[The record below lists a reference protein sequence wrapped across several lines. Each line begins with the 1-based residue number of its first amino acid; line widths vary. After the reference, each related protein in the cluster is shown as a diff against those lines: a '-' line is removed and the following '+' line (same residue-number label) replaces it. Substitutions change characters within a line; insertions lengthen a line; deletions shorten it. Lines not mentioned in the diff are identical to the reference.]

1 MGKTASATGLAEGNL
16 AIGQGKQRMILAHAD
31 ILTGVEFGAALT
43 DNDIAGNYAFPAK
56 FFHAKAASCGISAV
70 TGTTTCFFMS
80 HIASPKP

>member
-56 FFHAKAASCGISAV
+56 FFSRQGGVLRNPGRYGNYHLLFYEPYRVS
-70 TGTTTCFFMS
+70 
-80 HIASPKP
+80 